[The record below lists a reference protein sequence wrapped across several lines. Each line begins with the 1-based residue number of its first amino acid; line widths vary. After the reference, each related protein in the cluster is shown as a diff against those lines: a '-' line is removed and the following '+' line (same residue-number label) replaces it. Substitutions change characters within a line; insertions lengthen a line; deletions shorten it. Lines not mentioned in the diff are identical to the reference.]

1 MMGQYSNL
9 PDQSNNKQCNNDKP
23 NAQSSN
29 ALMTQSLTLNWLLTD
44 DSSHQNRLKSA
55 LAQTQGGLTAELWDD
70 GVLCFRPNVDNSDV
84 SSPNVYDKA
93 VVVSAGIH
101 GNETA
106 PIELLAYICDDIL
119 TNQLPCQVAL
129 LVIFGNL
136 PAIKNGVRYVNND
149 MNRLFGA
156 DAKMP
161 NSQSVATANP
171 TTTATFDTEWQRAK
185 QLEQHVQRFFEQM
198 PARHH
203 YHYDL
208 HTAIRSSLLPTFA
221 LLPKQSF
228 DYDDGLLASL
238 LSSELHAITY
248 HTQRFTTFANF
259 SADLGVN
266 GVTLE
271 LGKVRAFGQNNL
283 ADFVGI
289 DTMLRAL
296 LANLPLPVR
305 QSPMA
310 SHFLID
316 NVIIK
321 ASDEFVLLVDDNTPN
336 FSPIPANT
344 AIANNNGEIF
354 SLPKLSYSLFLNAKV
369 KAGLRAGL
377 LMTKIATPPKAVTPP
392 KA

>member
-9 PDQSNNKQCNNDKP
+9 PDQSNNEQCNNDRP

-29 ALMTQSLTLNWLLTD
+29 ALMTQSLTLNWLLAD
-44 DSSHQNRLKSA
+44 DTSHQNRLKSA

-185 QLEQHVQRFFEQM
+185 QLEQHVQRFFEQV
-198 PARHH
+198 PARHR

-208 HTAIRSSLLPTFA
+208 HTAIRPSLLPTFA

-296 LANLPLPVR
+296 IAKLPLPVR
-305 QSPMA
+305 QSSMA

-377 LMTKIATPPKAVTPP
+377 LMTKIATPPKA
-392 KA
+392 